1 MVRHEITN
9 NLRFFEP
16 VYGTSLNDLFE
27 NTCMLYYA
35 RKRSSAVNVFNE
47 FKIESPVGKRLNELR
62 EKAKFEEVGK

>member
-47 FKIESPVGKRLNELR
+47 FKVDSPFGARLGELR
-62 EKAKFEEVGK
+62 EKAVFVKV